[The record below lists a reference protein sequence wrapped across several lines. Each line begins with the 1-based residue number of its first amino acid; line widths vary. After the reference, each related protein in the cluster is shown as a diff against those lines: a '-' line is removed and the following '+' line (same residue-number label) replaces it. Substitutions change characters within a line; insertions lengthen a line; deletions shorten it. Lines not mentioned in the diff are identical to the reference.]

1 MALTQNDIYPSLIGL
16 ATKSLGFVRSVSY
29 YVGKEIRWHVNDL
42 PWLTQGAYE
51 FLTSYVARRHQKARY
66 INHTRPLLFKPR
78 VGRLIVLDSEVE
90 SHTAFIACSQ
100 APTRTAG

>member
-29 YVGKEIRWHVNDL
+29 YVSKEMRWHVNDL

-51 FLTSYVARRHQKARY
+51 FLTSYVARRHDDSLR
-66 INHTRPLLFKPR
+66 LLIRFNECPCF
-78 VGRLIVLDSEVE
+78 LIDDVVSIFSMSLGKV
-90 SHTAFIACSQ
+90 
-100 APTRTAG
+100 R